1 MKLRSLPL
9 AQQRLCHR
17 SLLYTTS
24 SYFCVIA
31 NNNRDSDAAPQPQP
45 NRRVHHH
52 SRAICSTPTTTT
64 FIGSL
69 GLCSGGSF
77 GGQLSTLQ
85 QCVVVVGRR
94 GISKAARRRNAT
106 RNAGVAFYPAYLT
119 PPNDVS
125 TTAGY
130 LERIQTFDHYQ
141 ILSTVS
147 QVHDWATAAL
157 ESFKLRTND
166 TANTTPLSSSNRS
179 TLVTSISCDNWNHS
193 TLLGMYVGWN
203 HSSSFARKERATTHM
218 LYLALPHQPVAVLHL
233 SSPDLNI
240 HTPAS
245 VPSSLRTLL
254 EHPHILVS
262 GNVGRVHR
270 HLARLRRQLDIYVS
284 ARVELDQW
292 ARHVEQTRYPKME
305 RRRNPHLPPPARDMP
320 YLCRHYLQQE
330 MDPTFGDNLVYSAA
344 ATTTTCDELPTTT
357 IQYGALQAEQALLVA
372 QALQQHE
379 ASHRRSSADDTTTT
393 TELPAVSAK
402 LSKQEQHEQSLYVG
416 QRVLVYFDGKLP
428 VAEGVIEFLGGRNWG
443 VSQLWGPDLLV
454 NRGKAL
460 VRIDTVLMDQAIPTF
475 ADTTWPLYYTAGQ
488 ALPWDRKL
496 RLSHVYW
503 SHAPIVAAMTLKLH
517 PLVQNPAVVVESA
530 ESH

>member
-9 AQQRLCHR
+9 AQQRLCRR

-24 SYFCVIA
+24 SHFCVIA
-31 NNNRDSDAAPQPQP
+31 NNDRDSDAAPQPQH
-45 NRRVHHH
+45 NRRVQCN
-52 SRAICSTPTTTT
+52 SRAICSTPTTRT

-69 GLCSGGSF
+69 GLCSSSSSGG
-77 GGQLSTLQ
+77 GGQSTLQ
-85 QCVVVVGRR
+85 RVVVCRR

-119 PPNDVS
+119 PPNDAS
-125 TTAGY
+125 TDAGY
-130 LERIQTFDHYQ
+130 LERIQTFDHYT

-166 TANTTPLSSSNRS
+166 TANTTPLSSTTRS
-179 TLVTSISCDNWNHS
+179 TLVTSISGDWNHS

-203 HSSSFARKERATTHM
+203 HSSSFARKERAATHM

-240 HTPAS
+240 QTPAS

-254 EHPHILVS
+254 EHPHILVT

-292 ARHVEQTRYPKME
+292 ARHVEQTRYPKQE

-320 YLCRHYLQQE
+320 YLCRHYLNQE
-330 MDPTFGDNLVYSAA
+330 MDPTFDDNLVYSA
-344 ATTTTCDELPTTT
+344 TTTTCNELPTTT

-393 TELPAVSAK
+393 EPPAVSAK